1 MDQHGHNVVA
11 AGGSVV
17 TLTTAFVALLS
28 HPIPLL
34 QNLLSIVSISVGILT
49 LINMLRKSRS
59 TKK

>member
-1 MDQHGHNVVA
+1 M
-11 AGGSVV
+11 V

-49 LINMLRKSRS
+49 LINMLRKSRG